1 MKTTKFLASLALLI
15 FVNISA
21 HAASLD
27 SEIQERLKLIE
38 QDWNSSKAEAL
49 IKEIYL
55 PETQIAGEGSDQ
67 LFQSPEAVSQL
78 VKGLV
83 KENKHVSLALD
94 NTRQLAPD
102 AALSWIVWT
111 VTPAAANAEPFKMKS
126 LFVWK
131 KHDGKWRITA
141 DMFTSGVIAH

>member
-1 MKTTKFLASLALLI
+1 MKTIKLLASITLLV

-38 QDWNSSKAEAL
+38 QDWNNGKAETL

-67 LFQSPEAVSQL
+67 LFESPEAISQL
-78 VKGLV
+78 VTGLV
-83 KENKHVSLALD
+83 KDNKHVTLALEG
-94 NTRQLAPD
+94 TRQLASD
-102 AALSWIVWT
+102 AALSWVVWT
-111 VTPAAANAEPFKMKS
+111 VTPAASNAEPFKMKS

-131 KHDGKWRITA
+131 KQDGKWRIVA